1 MRRGGGRV
9 ARLRPISDLDQARA
23 RAHALAM
30 WRDERCGGTSDVEGL
45 AFWRDERREAGPRR
59 PAVWGEWEARPE
71 GSGDARAPL
80 SAGCRLSEPA
90 GSCRRVAR
98 LEQVVCP
105 LPGLCRARAPG
116 AGGAGVGAD
125 SRGRGPGPRPLL
137 RHAPGGPPPPPPLG
151 AMLMRMGRPGPGGT
165 ARRVCDGSV
174 GRLPARERHERG
186 TRAARGWRSVPL
198 AGSSRRTRRR
208 RRGWV

>member
-1 MRRGGGRV
+1 MQRGGGRV
-9 ARLRPISDLDQARA
+9 ARLRPVSDLDQARA

-80 SAGCRLSEPA
+80 SAGRRLSEPA

-137 RHAPGGPPPPPPLG
+137 RHAPGDPPPPAPPASRGDADAYGPARRGRDG
-151 AMLMRMGRPGPGGT
+151 AAGL
-165 ARRVCDGSV
+165 RRVCGE
-174 GRLPARERHERG
+174 AAG
-186 TRAARGWRSVPL
+186 TRAARERLAYTPGWQQPQDRDV
-198 AGSSRRTRRR
+198 G
-208 RRGWV
+208 

>member
-98 LEQVVCP
+98 LEQLLCP

-116 AGGAGVGAD
+116 AGG
-125 SRGRGPGPRPLL
+125 GRSGCGLAGPR
-137 RHAPGGPPPPPPLG
+137 AGPSASSSPCARRTPPPPPLE
-151 AMLMRMGRPGPGGT
+151 AMLMRYGPGRRGRDGT
-165 ARRVCDGSV
+165 AGLRRVCGEA
-174 GRLPARERHERG
+174 GGTGAARERHESGMR
-186 TRAARGWRSVPL
+186 L
-198 AGSSRRTRRR
+198 A
-208 RRGWV
+208 